1 MGRAEIPQNVQG
13 VVISRVDPTGAGFQA
28 LLRRGIVIMEIN
40 RRPVRNVSEYERFV
54 RGAKPG
60 DVLALYVYDPTIAQ
74 RSLVTVTVE

>member
-1 MGRAEIPQNVQG
+1 
-13 VVISRVDPTGAGFQA
+13 
-28 LLRRGIVIMEIN
+28 
-40 RRPVRNVSEYERFV
+40 VRNVSEYERFV